1 MPVQIVRNDITK
13 MQVDAI
19 VNAANRYLKG
29 GSGVNGMIHRAA
41 GPQLLEECLTLGGC
55 QTGQAKA
62 TGGYDLPCKYVIHT
76 VGPVWQGGAFGE
88 KELLA
93 SCYTNALSLAKE
105 KGCASVAFPLISSGV
120 FGYPKAQAMRVA
132 MEAIGAFLLG
142 EEEDI
147 MVYLVVFGKEDL
159 KAGEKFFA
167 DIEEFI
173 DDHYVETHVDRRREA
188 QRANLLHSIA
198 FKESPARGARE
209 FKRKEAP
216 CKKMDLPCLGDLDSA
231 SYPPPRAFNGFALG
245 MGADQTLDEMLDC
258 LDESFSEM
266 VMRKIAEKGM
276 ENAECYKKANIDKKL
291 FSKIRN
297 DIHYKPKKT
306 TALAFAVA
314 LELNLTETK
323 ELLEKAGLALS
334 HSDKFDVIVEYFILK
349 KQYNIFEINETLFA
363 YDQALLGGVSA

>member
-1 MPVQIVRNDITK
+1 
-13 MQVDAI
+13 
-19 VNAANRYLKG
+19 
-29 GSGVNGMIHRAA
+29 A
-41 GPQLLEECLTLGGC
+41 GPKLLKARQKIGDIMPGDAALTAAYALN
-55 QTGQAKA
+55 A
-62 TGGYDLPCKYVIHT
+62 KYVIHT

-93 SCYTNALSLAKE
+93 SCYTNALTLAKE
-105 KGCASVAFPLISSGV
+105 KGCTSIAFPLISSGV

-142 EEEDI
+142 SGEEED
-147 MVYLVVFGKEDL
+147 MTVYLVVFGKEDL
-159 KAGEKFFA
+159 RAGEKFFA

-173 DDHYVETHVDRRREA
+173 DDHYVEAHVDRRREA
-188 QRANLLHSIA
+188 RRGQVLRSIICGQA
-198 FKESPARGARE
+198 ARE
-209 FKRKEAP
+209 IEQKAAAP
-216 CKKMDLPCLGDLDSA
+216 KKTEIPCLDALNSRPYA
-231 SYPPPRAFNGFALG
+231 PPGAFDGLTPG
-245 MGADQTLDEMLDC
+245 MGTTPSLDEMLNC

-266 VMRKIAEKGM
+266 MMRKIAEKGM
-276 ENAECYKKANIDKKL
+276 KNAECYKKANIDKKL

-314 LELNLTETK
+314 LELNLDETK
-323 ELLEKAGLALS
+323 ELLAKAGLALS
-334 HSDKFDVIVEYFILK
+334 HSEKFDVIVEYFILK

>member
-55 QTGQAKA
+55 QTGQAKI
-62 TGGYDLPCKYVIHT
+62 TGGYRLPCKYVIHT
-76 VGPVWQGGAFGE
+76 VGPVWQGGAFNE

-142 EEEDI
+142 EEEDM
-147 MVYLVVFGKEDL
+147 MVYLVVFGKEGL

-198 FKESPARGARE
+198 AKESPAPGARE
-209 FKRKEAP
+209 FKRKAAASQKREFP
-216 CKKMDLPCLGDLDSA
+216 CQLPG
-231 SYPPPRAFNGFALG
+231 AFDGLTAG
-245 MGADQTLDEMLDC
+245 MGADRSLDEMLDC

-276 ENAECYKKANIDKKL
+276 KNAMCYKKANIDKKL

-297 DIHYKPKKT
+297 DIHYRPKKT

-314 LELNLTETK
+314 LELDLAETK

-363 YDQALLGGVSA
+363 YDQVLLGGVSA